1 MNYDIKK
8 RFLKFIKEKNIVKS
22 GDKILVGLSGGPDS
36 VCMLSLLCSIREG
49 EKIEIAAAHINHMLR
64 GEEANKDEEY
74 SKKLC
79 EELGV
84 RFFSKRIDINK
95 L

>member
-49 EKIEIAAAHINHMLR
+49 EKIEIAAAHINHMLSM
-64 GEEANKDEEY
+64 NILFLQHK
-74 SKKLC
+74 
-79 EELGV
+79 
-84 RFFSKRIDINK
+84 
-95 L
+95 

>member
-36 VCMLSLLCSIREG
+36 VCMLSLLCSIREE
-49 EKIEIAAAHINHMLR
+49 EKIEVAAAHINHMLR

-74 SKKLC
+74 SKRLC

-84 RFFSKRIDINK
+84 RFISRRIEINK
-95 L
+95 